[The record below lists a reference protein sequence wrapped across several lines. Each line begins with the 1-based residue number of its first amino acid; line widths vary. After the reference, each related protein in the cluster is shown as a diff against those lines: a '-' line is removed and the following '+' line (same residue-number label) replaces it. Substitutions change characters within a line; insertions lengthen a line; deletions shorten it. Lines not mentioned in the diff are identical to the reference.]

1 MLPTEALTSK
11 PTGAE
16 LMGKIKVT
24 SHFGVEDDELQ
35 AVIDEIG
42 EAPRT
47 FEDVLPH
54 LTGDED
60 PYPELKVSSAD
71 KFPDLDYNMENDNFL
86 EKTGKAIAQAIAYEA
101 RTNGRRRGV

>member
-1 MLPTEALTSK
+1 M
-11 PTGAE
+11 TGAE
-16 LMGKIKVT
+16 LQGKVKVT
-24 SHFGVEDDELQ
+24 SHFGVEDEELQ

-54 LTGDED
+54 LTGDEES
-60 PYPELKVSSAD
+60 YPELKINSAET
-71 KFPDLDYNMENDNFL
+71 FLDLDYDVENDNFL

-101 RTNGRRRGV
+101 RTNGRRRGVV